1 MKRSFLFALAVTSLA
16 MPSCTDSSAQTAQ
29 AAPTGWGACTAGSGG
44 AVTDRA
50 QIIYAS
56 EGDAHHVDFEIVV
69 VGRGVEDVSP
79 GDRPAA
85 VRMRGEGGVRGGS
98 MGRWMVGVDREGL
111 LWLHDRSYDRDGANL
126 FLVEPAEAP
135 DSGLVIVDALTRD
148 LSWDLA
154 PCGPVD
160 SLMNSLNRDDRVLEF
175 VGGPMSPR
183 R

>member
-1 MKRSFLFALAVTSLA
+1 MKHSFLFALAVTTLA
-16 MPSCTDSSAQTAQ
+16 LPSCTDSSAQTAQ
-29 AAPTGWGACTAGSGG
+29 AAPTGWGACSAGSGG
-44 AVTDRA
+44 GSTDRA
-50 QIIYAS
+50 EIIYAS
-56 EGDAHHVDFEIVV
+56 DGDAYHVDFEIVV
-69 VGRGVEDVSP
+69 VGREVEDVSP
-79 GDRPAA
+79 DYRPAA
-85 VRMRGEGGVRGGS
+85 FQMTGGRGVSGGS

-111 LWLHDRSYDRDGANL
+111 LWLHDRSYHRDGANL

-154 PCGPVD
+154 PCGPID